1 LWSKK
6 AVAYKVIFGYPY
18 FWRSRKVIENKEFLL
33 LAAKNPPNKILK
45 TYYFYYFQQVFSGRQ
60 KNKILIKNQK
70 MNTII
75 ASQYILVNYI
85 MRKILFTEL
94 VDIGRSNRFIS
105 STNFLF
111 LPHSIYGINWSVLF

>member
-1 LWSKK
+1 
-6 AVAYKVIFGYPY
+6 
-18 FWRSRKVIENKEFLL
+18 
-33 LAAKNPPNKILK
+33 
-45 TYYFYYFQQVFSGRQ
+45 
-60 KNKILIKNQK
+60 

-111 LPHSIYGINWSVLF
+111 LPHSIYGINWSVLFWPLIMEVIDLFIVDFQYANSKCIHDIHASLLWRPEQLFQGPIFGGIPIC